1 MAHTKR
7 RWLRLDNA
15 AKLYPAARRRN
26 WASMFR
32 LSATL
37 TEKIDPTILQTALDA
52 VFLRFPSMAVHLR
65 RGLFWYYL
73 HQMEKAPAVLPD
85 NPCPCMKMSRSELK
99 NSPMRVLYYENRI
112 AVEFFHSI
120 TDGSGGLIFLK
131 TLTAEYLS
139 RKYGTVIPPDGG
151 ILDINEAPHE
161 AELEDS
167 FLKYRG
173 EVPLNRKE
181 PNAYCL
187 PGTPEKDNYRNL
199 ITGTL
204 PLSEVLA
211 AAKSHGVS
219 LTVYLTA
226 ILIEAIAEIQ
236 RREVPDRMRRKMIKI
251 MVPVNLRRFF
261 ESRTLRNFILY
272 VAPGI
277 DPRMGDYSFEEIL
290 KIVHHKMGSEL
301 DAKQLAARIA
311 ANVRTET
318 HPFIRVTPLF
328 IKNICMKVIYV
339 LTGQRLNCAAFSN
352 LGAAMVPP
360 EMQPYVTRFDFIL
373 GVPAVMPS
381 NCGAISY
388 GDSLCLSFTR
398 STKEPILER
407 EFFTALKKRGITAK
421 LESNTR

>member
-1 MAHTKR
+1 
-7 RWLRLDNA
+7 
-15 AKLYPAARRRN
+15 
-26 WASMFR
+26 MFR

-37 TEKIDPTILQTALDA
+37 SEPIDPSVLQTALDA
-52 VFLRFPSMAVHLR
+52 VFRRFPSMAVHLR

-85 NPCPCMKMSRSELK
+85 NPCPCMKMTRKELK
-99 NSPMRVLYYENRI
+99 TGPMRVLYYENRI

-131 TLTAEYLS
+131 TLTAEYLAQ
-139 RKYGTVIPPDGG
+139 KYGTVIPRGSG
-151 ILDINEAPHE
+151 ILDLSDDPDDG
-161 AELEDS
+161 ELEDS
-167 FLKYRG
+167 FLKYKG
-173 EVPLNRKE
+173 DVSINRKE
-181 PNAYCL
+181 PNAYCI
-187 PGTPEKDNYRNL
+187 PGTPEPDNYRNL
-199 ITGTL
+199 VTGTL
-204 PLSEVLA
+204 PLSDVIA

-236 RREVPDRMRRKMIKI
+236 RREVPDRKRRKMIKI

-261 ESRTLRNFILY
+261 DSKTLRNFILY

-290 KIVHHKMGSEL
+290 RIVHHKMGSDL

-328 IKNICMKVIYV
+328 IKNICMKMIYV

-352 LGAAMVPP
+352 LGAVTVPP
-360 EMQPYVTRFDFIL
+360 EMQLYVTRLDFIL

-388 GDSLCLSFTR
+388 GDSLFLSFTR
-398 STKEPILER
+398 SIKEPVLER

-421 LESNTR
+421 LESNVR